1 MNQSNH
7 TVRLSISPS
16 QGSFSREGSQK
27 TTIPGSN
34 TTDFRYLD
42 KTVLAP
48 DNGYDANL
56 VRSIIE
62 QPDFWILFRKYLT
75 GFNGPKTISSR
86 VSYAKRYYNLLID
99 RNFSELHDLS
109 KDMRNHVMKALASL
123 SKYLGV
129 YDKWKQIVERYNL
142 KWSSGFNG
150 LEVFK
155 KITSSSND
163 LDSLIKSVR
172 TTLHTDMIPSG
183 YRNLIIYSLLTGLR
197 AAESI
202 ESIKILKDDKLRD
215 RYFSADQTMIK
226 HYEFP
231 DIFIRTTKKA

>member
-16 QGSFSREGSQK
+16 QGFFSREGSSK
-27 TTIPGSN
+27 NNDPGSN

-172 TTLHTDMIPSG
+172 TTLHTDMIP
-183 YRNLIIYSLLTGLR
+183 
-197 AAESI
+197 
-202 ESIKILKDDKLRD
+202 
-215 RYFSADQTMIK
+215 
-226 HYEFP
+226 
-231 DIFIRTTKKA
+231 IRL